1 MIPILVRQVVE
12 NAKQRELENKVQILS
27 LARWQVEVILMG
39 LMLHGLDTTHHV
51 YNWSRGLQ
59 NYKNKYLL
67 VLLVVRSEAEQTILL

>member
-12 NAKQRELENKVQILS
+12 NAKQRELENKVQMLS
-27 LARWQVEVILMG
+27 LARWLVEVILMG

-59 NYKNKYLL
+59 KYKNNYLW